1 MGFILVSFLIV
12 AGLLGG
18 LYVLIKK
25 GIENDF
31 LSGVIVVLAIV
42 CIGVGIVEGVYGYVT
57 VDKYEEVEMLTI
69 ELVKVRDHELLK
81 DGRAFYVLQS
91 DRNTY
96 TYYTKLDLYCIPG
109 NTRAYMDNKISSSNV
124 RVVEDDIYTNGR
136 LVVYTQ
142 KPEKSFWT
150 FAVGREKIQYVFY
163 IPIETIIREDELKN
177 I

>member
-1 MGFILVSFLIV
+1 MGFILVSFVVV
-12 AGLLGG
+12 AILLGV
-18 LYVLIKK
+18 LYVLMKK
-25 GIENDF
+25 GIESDF
-31 LSGVIVVLAIV
+31 LSGVIVVFAILCLA
-42 CIGVGIVEGVYGYVT
+42 VGIVEGIYGYVT
-57 VDKYEEVEMLTI
+57 VNNYEEVESLTI

-109 NTRAYMDNKISSSNV
+109 NTRSYMDNKLLSSNV

-142 KPEKSFWT
+142 KPQKSFWT
-150 FAVGREKIQYVFY
+150 FAVGREKVQYVFY
-163 IPIETIIREDELKN
+163 IPTETIIREDELKN
-177 I
+177 T